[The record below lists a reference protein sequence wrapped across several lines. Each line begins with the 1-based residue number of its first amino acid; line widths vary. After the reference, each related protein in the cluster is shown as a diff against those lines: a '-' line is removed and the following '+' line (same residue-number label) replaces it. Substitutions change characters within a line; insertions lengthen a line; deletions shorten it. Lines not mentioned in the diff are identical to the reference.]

1 MSPKHKKAPE
11 QTDGWEKDW
20 SVTVQWWVNTR
31 NERMKC
37 CMWQNCL
44 LRCSS
49 GVFERVKPN
58 SGMSWECWQTES
70 EQLFSSLWMESQD
83 WACKVMTLELSLL
96 LGSAAESWEVMQCYQ
111 EVLCK
116 GSANAFLSQEGYFYL
131 FLAHPW
137 VQQDSLWEDT
147 QREKPHPEGHMQRE
161 KDTSP
166 NSLFWLLVF
175 VVRFGLVVWWFVFFF
190 PLLFV
195 LLLWWKFQWLF
206 NLAVHK
212 APWD

>member
-11 QTDGWEKDW
+11 ETDGWEKDW

-44 LRCSS
+44 LRCLS

-70 EQLFSSLWMESQD
+70 ERLFSSLWMESQD
-83 WACKVMTLELSLL
+83 WACKVMTLEPSFL

-190 PLLFV
+190 PLLFI